1 MAGGGKVLV
10 KEAISPDALRHK
22 REYDSKY
29 ESTPER
35 KKYRAELNQARRLRG
50 IYGHGGPDMSHTK
63 RGTIVEEDPHSNRA
77 RHFADR
83 GTLKS
88 EKLPYSDMLEEYHD
102 KIGEDSQRA
111 LDEHIESIM
120 EEMHNDPYPY
130 SHGERAYEESLHE
143 LRELHAE
150 EALREAREQDEE
162 YNADYWERNRT
173 LKSEGI
179 YDYEALDCC
188 TKVKMYMVDS
198 LNMAPESVMAMS
210 CMKIQSDPRY
220 EKWSELAGCER
231 TPQGESP
238 FSYNPERYDAMYPYE
253 QQHPSNPFTD
263 WQQKN
268 AGEPIDLAFQLLK
281 YDVFKG

>member
-88 EKLPYSDMLEEYHD
+88 EGMY
-102 KIGEDSQRA
+102 GV
-111 LDEHIESIM
+111 
-120 EEMHNDPYPY
+120 DPY
-130 SHGERAYEESLHE
+130 
-143 LRELHAE
+143 
-150 EALREAREQDEE
+150 
-162 YNADYWERNRT
+162 DY
-173 LKSEGI
+173 
-179 YDYEALDCC
+179 DCC
-188 TKVKMYMVDS
+188 TKVKMYMVEALGMS
-198 LNMAPESVMAMS
+198 PETVMAIP
-210 CMKIQSDPRY
+210 CGNLQTDPRY
-220 EKWSELAGCER
+220 EKWSELAGCGGQPSWRESSPY
-231 TPQGESP
+231 TPTAEDEVNP
-238 FSYNPERYDAMYPYE
+238 YNIQRPPEPVDDYGGFPM
-253 QQHPSNPFTD
+253 D

-268 AGEPIDLAFQLLK
+268 AGEPMDLAFQLLK

>member
-1 MAGGGKVLV
+1 MAGGGKTLV

-88 EKLPYSDMLEEYHD
+88 EGMYGD
-102 KIGEDSQRA
+102 
-111 LDEHIESIM
+111 
-120 EEMHNDPYPY
+120 DPYGPY
-130 SHGERAYEESLHE
+130 GGG
-143 LRELHAE
+143 
-150 EALREAREQDEE
+150 
-162 YNADYWERNRT
+162 NP
-173 LKSEGI
+173 
-179 YDYEALDCC
+179 YDGGPYGGGPYGGGSPLECC
-188 TKVKMYMVDS
+188 TKVKMYMVDALGMS
-198 LNMAPESVMAMS
+198 PEYVMPIS
-210 CMKIQSDPRY
+210 CDKLQADPRY
-220 EKWSELAGCER
+220 EKWSELAGCEGR
-231 TPQGESP
+231 PSWREASPYTPTTEDEVNP
-238 FSYNPERYDAMYPYE
+238 YNIQR
-253 QQHPSNPFTD
+253 PSEPVDGYREFPMD

-281 YDVFKG
+281 FELVKHCKCNPQKKYCKTCGRPAAFKGESEEI